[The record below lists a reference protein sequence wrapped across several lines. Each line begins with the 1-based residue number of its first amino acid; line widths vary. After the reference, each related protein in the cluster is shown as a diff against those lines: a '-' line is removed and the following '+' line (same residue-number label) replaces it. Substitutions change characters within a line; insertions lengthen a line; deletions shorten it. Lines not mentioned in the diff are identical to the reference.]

1 MLKIQDLN
9 VFYGSIRALHGI
21 SFEVPA
27 GKIVTLV
34 GANGAGKS
42 TVLRTISGLNR
53 PATGSSIQF
62 EGKEISGSAPHLIVE
77 QGLAHVPEGRMI
89 FLNLSVRENL
99 RMGAYRRKDRSALS
113 ADQEYIFSI
122 FPRIAERLTQQA
134 GTLSGGEQQMLAIGR
149 AIMSGAKMLMLDE
162 PSLGIAPI
170 LVETIFQRL
179 LELNELRG
187 ITILLVEQNAN
198 LALQVSHLACVLESG
213 RLTLSGKS
221 EELRKDPQIRKA
233 YLGH

>member
-1 MLKIQDLN
+1 MLKIQDLH
-9 VFYGSIRALHGI
+9 VFYGSIQALHGI
-21 SFEVPA
+21 SFEVPV

-42 TVLRTISGLNR
+42 TILRTISGLNR
-53 PATGSSIQF
+53 PTRGSIEF
-62 EGKEISGSAPHLIVE
+62 KGKEISGLAPHLVVE
-77 QGLAHVPEGRMI
+77 RGIAHVPEGRMI

-99 RMGAYRRKDRSALS
+99 KMGAYRRKEQGNLA

-122 FPRIAERLTQQA
+122 FPRIAERLNQQA

-179 LELNELRG
+179 VELNENRDF
-187 ITILLVEQNAN
+187 TILLVEQNAN

-213 RLTLSGKS
+213 RVTVSGES
-221 EELRKDPQIRKA
+221 EKLREDPQVRKA

>member
-9 VFYGSIRALHGI
+9 VFYGSIQALHGL
-21 SFEVPA
+21 SFEVPV

-53 PATGSSIQF
+53 PTTGSIQF
-62 EGKEISGSAPHLIVE
+62 EGKEISGLPPHRIVE
-77 QGLAHVPEGRMI
+77 RGLAHVPEGRMI
-89 FLNLSVRENL
+89 FLNLSVHENL
-99 RMGAYRRKDRSALS
+99 KMGAYRRRDRTHLS
-113 ADQEYIFSI
+113 EDQEYIYSI

-149 AIMSGAKMLMLDE
+149 AIMSGAKMFMLDE

-179 LELNELRG
+179 VELNERRG
-187 ITILLVEQNAN
+187 STILLVEQNAN

-221 EELRKDPQIRKA
+221 AELSENSQVRKA

>member
-1 MLKIQDLN
+1 MLKIQDLH
-9 VFYGSIRALHGI
+9 VFYGSIQALHGI

-42 TVLRTISGLNR
+42 TILRTISGLNR
-53 PATGSSIQF
+53 PTRGSIEF
-62 EGKEISGSAPHLIVE
+62 KGKEISGLAPHLVVE
-77 QGLAHVPEGRMI
+77 RGIAHVPEGRMI

-99 RMGAYRRKDRSALS
+99 KMGAYRRKEQGNLA

-122 FPRIAERLTQQA
+122 FPRIAERLNQQA

-179 LELNELRG
+179 VELNENRG
-187 ITILLVEQNAN
+187 FTILLVEQNAN

-213 RLTLSGKS
+213 RVTVSGKS
-221 EELRKDPQIRKA
+221 EKLREDPQVRKA